1 MHKGSYMFSIISH
14 RSESDKDLLNQE
26 LTTKHSTIDEQF
38 TNWYNILISYFKKCL
53 YKKVI
58 HEVKNKFQLF
68 SYLSDF
74 WRADLLR
81 IKAMIKV
88 IKHKARKY
96 DFKSFNANDPQLKS
110 IFQSVDT
117 YTTNILKLLNDFQY
131 ELTTTID
138 DLEKI
143 EEMIALYFQLL
154 YTKAKFYKN
163 AGKHL
168 HAIALLS
175 ISLFLLKKTVKIIKS
190 ADTLNYIQKI
200 YLCLTS
206 YCILNKDFDSGLI
219 YLEKST
225 SFSFRE
231 FFFRLDYTEGLS
243 DLNYSRSK
251 KRKIVKIVINITS
264 AFYLR
269 GVCYENLGHIKKAV
283 ESYKQC
289 QYFTQKFL
297 YNSFPYL
304 AKLMKKLTERGM
316 EYNDTISFLQNEE
329 RKMKLEEMKLRYQE
343 ELKNAIQAKSSELLK
358 MIANGDY
365 YDKKK
370 FEAIIKNL
378 DEYAI
383 PEINMV
389 NKFENKKQKSKTYSS
404 INSTAK
410 DYLLSSIRLINAYSS
425 KEFKDYVRHTNK
437 LNLYDFDYTQKERL
451 QKMVNKMYY
460 DKSIKSHYKHNANTI
475 SHRRRNMNND
485 ATALTG
491 SLSLFTLA
499 SGDDKKVSNTAR
511 TLTAMTSS
519 KDPPL
524 VVNKQLKR
532 IPRHK
537 KQIRLSTSN
546 EMKNNNTTTESFLV
560 VSSKA
565 PSKISLQA
573 TTVTRSQRSLHTRT
587 FSAGNGVNNVEK
599 YPITKEIFMKSL
611 NNKKNYLNNLSE
623 KELNFQKKVLTLKS
637 KEKIYIEKKKDERI
651 EKEAEILFN
660 TLFQLTSSNNTQHKI
675 NEKIST
681 EEMNE
686 LRRQAYILNS
696 IIMSQNEKALR
707 INEMEENRNNNE
719 RIFSCEDEE
728 MCAMMSDPKAVK
740 NKNEEVIQRLEENIN
755 YIKYSQTQNTLQNKY
770 SHKRNRI
777 LKGRNKPKL
786 LALDNKMFRS
796 YDK

>member
-1 MHKGSYMFSIISH
+1 
-14 RSESDKDLLNQE
+14 
-26 LTTKHSTIDEQF
+26 
-38 TNWYNILISYFKKCL
+38 
-53 YKKVI
+53 
-58 HEVKNKFQLF
+58 
-68 SYLSDF
+68 
-74 WRADLLR
+74 
-81 IKAMIKV
+81 
-88 IKHKARKY
+88 
-96 DFKSFNANDPQLKS
+96 
-110 IFQSVDT
+110 
-117 YTTNILKLLNDFQY
+117 
-131 ELTTTID
+131 
-138 DLEKI
+138 
-143 EEMIALYFQLL
+143 
-154 YTKAKFYKN
+154 
-163 AGKHL
+163 
-168 HAIALLS
+168 
-175 ISLFLLKKTVKIIKS
+175 
-190 ADTLNYIQKI
+190 
-200 YLCLTS
+200 
-206 YCILNKDFDSGLI
+206 
-219 YLEKST
+219 
-225 SFSFRE
+225 
-231 FFFRLDYTEGLS
+231 
-243 DLNYSRSK
+243 
-251 KRKIVKIVINITS
+251 
-264 AFYLR
+264 
-269 GVCYENLGHIKKAV
+269 
-283 ESYKQC
+283 
-289 QYFTQKFL
+289 
-297 YNSFPYL
+297 
-304 AKLMKKLTERGM
+304 
-316 EYNDTISFLQNEE
+316 
-329 RKMKLEEMKLRYQE
+329 MKLEEMKLRYQE

-425 KEFKDYVRHTNK
+425 KEFKDYVRDTNK

-475 SHRRRNMNND
+475 SQRRRNMNND
-485 ATALTG
+485 AKALTG
-491 SLSLFTLA
+491 SLSLFTLTT
-499 SGDDKKVSNTAR
+499 GDDKKVSNTAR

-519 KDPPL
+519 RDPPP
-524 VVNKQLKR
+524 VVNKQFKQ
-532 IPRHK
+532 IPRNK

-587 FSAGNGVNNVEK
+587 FSAGNNVEK

-660 TLFQLTSSNNTQHKI
+660 TLLQLTSSNNTQHKI
-675 NEKIST
+675 NEKMSI
-681 EEMNE
+681 EEINE

-696 IIMSQNEKALR
+696 MIMSQNEKAMR
-707 INEMEENRNNNE
+707 INEMEENRNNNK
-719 RIFSCEDEE
+719 RIFNCEDEE

-755 YIKYSQTQNTLQNKY
+755 YIKYSQAQNTLQNKY
-770 SHKRNRI
+770 WHKRNRI